1 MGSRNMNVLVT
12 ASSKGIGRFVAEYL
26 HDKGYKVVG
35 TSRNPG
41 LHDLPYELEYM
52 DFTDKQSI
60 EELTSRLPPI
70 DAAVINTGNPPCEPC
85 LFNEA
90 SYDDWVY
97 AAKLYIAGPLYLAKI
112 LIHRSISSN
121 KQLSILFVSA
131 ASVIEPMKYF
141 PLSDTVRSGLSR
153 IAKLVSRT
161 YGPTIRVNVLLLG
174 SYDTPGA
181 RENVSKIG
189 EREGYSN
196 PDKAW
201 RDLVEGR
208 NPGKSV
214 GDPVELGRIV
224 EMLLFDA
231 SYING
236 TVILVDGSM
245 TRSVLI

>member
-1 MGSRNMNVLVT
+1 MDSENRNVLVT
-12 ASSKGIGRFVAEYL
+12 ASSKGIGRFIAEYL
-26 HDKGYKVVG
+26 HGRGYNVIG

-41 LHDLPYELEYM
+41 LHDLPYKLWYL

-60 EELTSRLPPI
+60 EELTSRLPQI

-90 SYDDWVY
+90 SYDDWVD
-97 AAKLYIAGPLYLAKI
+97 AAKLYIAGPLYLTRI
-112 LIHRSISSN
+112 LIDESLSSN
-121 KQLSILFVSA
+121 KKLSILFVSA

-141 PLSDTVRSGLSR
+141 PLSDTTRSGLSR
-153 IAKLVSRT
+153 IAKLISRM
-161 YGPTIRVNVLLLG
+161 YSPNIRINVLLLG

-181 RENVSKIG
+181 RENVSRIG
-189 EREGYSN
+189 EREGYSD
-196 PDKAW
+196 PGKAW
-201 RDLVEGR
+201 RNLVEER

-214 GDPVELGRIV
+214 GDPVELGRTV

-231 SYING
+231 TYING